1 MKRRHT
7 DLFRMLGSI
16 MTAIASLPLQR
27 SAASGGRRRSNHS
40 LTIAPHTPARPAS
53 EAAAAEGGGG
63 GRGRGGEGTVVTQPH
78 TQTLYGMKWC
88 MRLIE
93 S

>member
-63 GRGRGGEGTVVTQPH
+63 GWRGRWSHGH
-78 TQTLYGMKWC
+78 TQTLYGIKWC